1 MSLMSHVIIINC
13 QFTGLSQAFFE
24 RAEQCLSEPEKELFS
39 AYNKPLRQQQYLAGH
54 YLLRM
59 GLTCLFGKAEEY
71 WVIDQGVGT
80 APILINPPPEGQVYL
95 SISHSKD
102 RVVGAVS
109 LNNPIGI
116 DIENHVR
123 ERPFIEFSEQYLSPL
138 ELEKLEFLQGEKRK
152 QYFYSL
158 WTVMES
164 VAKLRGSGLD
174 QDIFNSRWDSQPDFC
189 AEGASIHED
198 RYCTYTTGYGDFTLS
213 LVTESLLEGLTGHYN
228 LSDNGLQLLDSNFS
242 QGCFLLN
249 QK

>member
-1 MSLMSHVIIINC
+1 MSHVIIINC

-80 APILINPPPEGQVYL
+80 APVLINPPPGSQVYL

-102 RVVGAVS
+102 RVVAAVS
-109 LNNPIGI
+109 LNNPIGV
-116 DIENHVR
+116 DIEQHVR
-123 ERPFIEFSEQYLSPL
+123 ERPFIDFSEQYLSPL
-138 ELEKLEFLQGEKRK
+138 ELEKLVFLQGEKRK
-152 QYFYSL
+152 RYFYSL

-164 VAKLRGSGLD
+164 TAKLRGTGLD
-174 QDIFNSRWDSQPDFC
+174 QNIFNGRWGSQYEFSKGKILKTESRYS
-189 AEGASIHED
+189 
-198 RYCTYTTGYGDFTLS
+198 TYTTRNGDFTVS
-213 LVTESLLEGLTGHYN
+213 LATKSPIEERLAHYDY
-228 LSDNGLQLLDSNFS
+228 SKNGFHVLASKFS
-242 QGCFLLN
+242 RGSFLLSN
-249 QK
+249 R